1 MAVVIVIGGGPA
13 GMLAAAT
20 AAQKGH
26 GVTLIERNEKL
37 GKKLFITGKGRCNL
51 TNNALIEDFF
61 KNIPRN
67 SKFLYSALYGFTNDE
82 LIELI
87 ENQGVKT
94 KVERGGRV
102 FPESD
107 KSSDI
112 LTALMRYVSQSG
124 VKILLN
130 TRVSAIRCENGHVA
144 FVDIGSKS
152 LQADAVVLATGGAS
166 YPRTGSSG
174 DGFAFARTLGH
185 TVTDII
191 PSLVPMETVQQWPR
205 ELMGLSLR
213 NVVLRAFCGGK
224 KTYEEL
230 GELLFTHFGVSGPL
244 VLSASSH
251 VDLTKRTELSID
263 LKPGLSIEQLDARL
277 LRDFEKNSR
286 KQFQNTLDELMPSS
300 MIPIIVSLSG
310 IDPQKPVNQ
319 INKQEREALC
329 ALLKDIRFDVS
340 SFRPIDEA
348 IITRGGVD
356 IKEVN
361 PSTMESKKVAGLYFA
376 GELLDVDAY
385 TGGFNLQIAFSTGY
399 LAGLS
404 V

>member
-1 MAVVIVIGGGPA
+1 
-13 GMLAAAT
+13 MLAAAT

-26 GVTLIERNEKL
+26 DVTLIERNEKL

-51 TNNALIEDFF
+51 TNNAQTEDFF

-67 SKFLYSALYGFTNDE
+67 SKFLYSALYSFSNDD
-82 LIELI
+82 LIELF
-87 ENQGVKT
+87 ENQGVQM

-102 FPESD
+102 FPASD

-112 LTALMRYVSQSG
+112 LQALTRYMHQSG
-124 VKILLN
+124 ASSLLN
-130 TRVSAIRCENGHVA
+130 TRVNAIRSENGHVVS
-144 FVDIGSKS
+144 VDIGSKS
-152 LQADAVVLATGGAS
+152 LKADAVVLATGGAS
-166 YPRTGSSG
+166 YPRTGSTG
-174 DGFAFARTLGH
+174 DGYTFARALGH
-185 TVTDII
+185 TVLDIT
-191 PSLVPMETVQQWPR
+191 PSLVPIETVQQWPR
-205 ELMGLSLR
+205 TLMGLSLR
-213 NVVLRAFCGGK
+213 NVILRVFCEGK
-224 KTYEEL
+224 KKYEEL

-251 VDLTKRTELSID
+251 IDPTKQTELSID
-263 LKPGLSIEQLDARL
+263 LKPGLTAQQLDARL

-286 KQFQNTLDELMPSS
+286 KQFQNALDELLPMS
-300 MIPIIVSLSG
+300 MIPVMVSLSG
-310 IDPQKPVNQ
+310 IDPEKPVHQ
-319 INKQEREALC
+319 VTKEEREAFC
-329 ALLKDIRFDVS
+329 MLLKDVRFDVS
-340 SFRPIDEA
+340 AFRPIDEA

-376 GELLDVDAY
+376 GEVLDVDAY